1 MAVALAVTRAGLV
14 AAARAVAPAASP
26 TAVGLE
32 WIMRS
37 TLPLCI

>member
-14 AAARAVAPAASP
+14 TVARAVAPAVSP
-26 TAVGLE
+26 TTVELE